1 MEELK
6 VDNTFFPYTTYGSSE
21 KPILLLLNSFPK
33 TPFEAY
39 SKKFLD
45 LLANDY
51 YLILLSFPLP
61 INKSITIAE
70 KVGNITVVKQEEDYG
85 YSINQLMSIFYQT
98 LLHLNLIHEKDENDP
113 AIKESFRRL
122 SFTEDLLHKK
132 VSFRELLH
140 EAMEEGEANNE
151 EEEEE
156 NDEET
161 LNIDD
166 STQLPDDQ
174 LTDLSSSC
182 PPSSSKQSSKPSC
195 SSKTRFSGFT
205 NDTNNS
211 STTHPS
217 LPIPPVNIFNEDA
230 VLAENRQVRRC
241 LSHAPP
247 LEEEGKGGIPL
258 VPEEV
263 VPLLTPLLVPPSDKK
278 KQSRLPS
285 KNRILAVIGQDYYSN
300 SFLLNY
306 QNHFPSHFQSMI
318 MLNYGIKKTYYIPEI
333 FFYFSWDWFVSGLF
347 LFSNITH
354 SKRLLGF
361 VWKLISLQLII
372 VLIVMDFLHSCYTGC
387 LWGSGK
393 LSFSSPSN
401 SRVAPPQRGQVVRTV
416 ASSADECSTPT
427 DSIPGLQKNDCH
439 TEHEQER
446 KGCQKTRMIIWKRLL
461 ENYSLEMFYLNY
473 QLWKS
478 RIIGIPLE
486 LKTPDNCPFL
496 FIVSLFALSLHTVF
510 NYFFSHFSS
519 NMGKTNIIISMK
531 SFYMQLK
538 SILSLPIT
546 RSSMR

>member
-6 VDNTFFPYTTYGSSE
+6 VDNTFFPYTTYGNSE

-61 INKSITIAE
+61 VNKSITIAE
-70 KVGNITVVKQEEDYG
+70 KIGNITVVKQEEDYG
-85 YSINQLMSIFYQT
+85 FSINQLMSIFYQT
-98 LLHLNLIHEKDENDP
+98 LLHLKLIHEKHENDP
-113 AIKESFRRL
+113 EIKESFRRL
-122 SFTEDLLHKK
+122 SFTEDLLQKK

-140 EAMEEGEANNE
+140 EALEEGETKDE
-151 EEEEE
+151 EEEED
-156 NDEET
+156 DEGR
-161 LNIDD
+161 LNFDD
-166 STQLPDDQ
+166 ATQLSDD
-174 LTDLSSSC
+174 LITDLSSSC
-182 PPSSSKQSSKPSC
+182 PPSSSKPSSKPSC
-195 SSKTRFSGFT
+195 SSKTRFTGFT
-205 NDTNNS
+205 NDTNTS
-211 STTHPS
+211 SVTHPS

-247 LEEEGKGGIPL
+247 LEDEKNGGIPPSAL

-263 VPLLTPLLVPPSDKK
+263 VPLLAPLLVPPSDRK
-278 KQSRLPS
+278 KQSHLPS

-306 QNHFPSHFQSMI
+306 QNHFPTHFQSMI

-333 FFYFSWDWFVSGLF
+333 LFYFTWDWFVSGLF

-361 VWKLISLQLII
+361 VWKLITLQLII
-372 VLIVMDFLHSCYTGC
+372 GLIVLDFIHSCYTGC
-387 LWGSGK
+387 GSGK

-401 SRVAPPQRGQVVRTV
+401 SPVERGQVVKTV
-416 ASSADECSTPT
+416 ASSADESTTPT
-427 DSIPGLQKNDCH
+427 DSIPEIQKNDCH

-473 QLWKS
+473 QLWKA
-478 RIIGIPLE
+478 RIFGIPLE
-486 LKTPDNCPFL
+486 LKTPENCPFL
-496 FIVSLFALSLHTVF
+496 FIVSLISFMLCSFDL
-510 NYFFSHFSS
+510 FFSHFSS

-531 SFYMQLK
+531 NSSMRLK
-538 SILSLPIT
+538 SIHWLPIMRLSMK
-546 RSSMR
+546 RS